1 MGAIVKYKGKTP
13 TALFEKI
20 LVLPRSDRYVN
31 GVPEEDII
39 LRFKPVSNWEDFTKV
54 CPEPICPKIQI
65 AGQEQRDAT
74 ADEAPEYGKRLRV
87 HNLRQTQW
95 LVINSISATT
105 DLTFENVK
113 LDQPETWGNFD
124 KELLEGGFNIF
135 EIQKIYNFAMEA
147 NVLTD
152 EALNAARERFLATER
167 ARVLRSSSPTDVLSN
182 TQSGV
187 PVKELASS
195 PQESKTTSTT

>member
-65 AGQEQRDAT
+65 AGQEPRNAT
-74 ADEAPEYGKRLRV
+74 PEEAPEYGKRLRA
-87 HNLRQTQW
+87 HSIRQTQW
-95 LVINSISATT
+95 LVITSISATT
-105 DLTFENVK
+105 DLVFDNVK
-113 LDQPETWGNFD
+113 MAQPETWGNFD
-124 KELLEGGFNIF
+124 KELLEAGFNIF
-135 EIQKIYNFAMEA
+135 EIQKIYDFAMQA

-152 EALNAARERFLATER
+152 EALDAARERFLATER
-167 ARVLRSSSPTDVLSN
+167 ARALRLSSPTDVLSN
-182 TQSGV
+182 TPSGE
-187 PVKELASS
+187 PAKDSASN
-195 PQESKTTSTT
+195 PQESKTASTT